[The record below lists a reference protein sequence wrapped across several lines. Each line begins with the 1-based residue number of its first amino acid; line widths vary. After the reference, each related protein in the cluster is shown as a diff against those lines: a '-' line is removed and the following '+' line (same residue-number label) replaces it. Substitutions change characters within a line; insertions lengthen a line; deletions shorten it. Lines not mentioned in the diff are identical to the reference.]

1 MFAQFW
7 IHEVVKVVKLQRR
20 GYIYSKK
27 VMVSI
32 PVLFLNVLCDMRK
45 TVPFSQFYL
54 EDWRVQNICDPQN

>member
-54 EDWRVQNICDPQN
+54 ED